1 MKTANRFA
9 HRSRTT
15 LARRSRLLAKFDRSG
30 LSAAVFAR
38 RHGVPYSTFCS
49 WRQRQAKA
57 KPAVGFVQVELPG
70 ADPPAGLVIE
80 LGPSARMHL
89 TDAPSIALAVR
100 LLQALSAPTPC

>member
-1 MKTANRFA
+1 MKTSHRFA
-9 HRSRTT
+9 HRPRTT
-15 LARRSRLLAKFDRSG
+15 PARRVQLLAQFERSG

-38 RHGVPYSTFCS
+38 RRGLRYSTFCG

-57 KPAVGFVQVELPG
+57 KPAVGFVQVELPC